1 MTKKVK
7 HTSDRRPNAGVVLGA
22 RFEYFCSC
30 RSNVCHVAEFLL
42 NQMRNTIKEAMK
54 MGGAWRNF
62 VLILQNKARF
72 QSGRRSSESRNVL
85 EFPRPKDGSD
95 VMRKQ
100 PFCVGPLI
108 RGEITTRA

>member
-1 MTKKVK
+1 MTD
-7 HTSDRRPNAGVVLGA
+7 DRTRGLFPERDSNTFAVAV
-22 RFEYFCSC
+22 
-30 RSNVCHVAEFLL
+30 SNVCHIAEFLL
-42 NQMRNTIKEAMK
+42 NRMRNAIKEAMK
-54 MGGAWRNF
+54 MGGPWRNI

-72 QSGRRSSESRNVL
+72 QSGRRSSESRNVSGISA
-85 EFPRPKDGSD
+85 RPKGGSD